1 MRGIHTTG
9 IGVDASWKIDSEYDK
24 ARSSSLLRHH
34 LLNERSDRAAG
45 RLSLAGPKKG
55 VDNDSR
61 VAKRTSKIIR
71 RDSSSTARL

>member
-9 IGVDASWKIDSEYDK
+9 IGVDASWKIDSEYGQ
-24 ARSSSLLRHH
+24 ARSSSFLRHH
-34 LLNERSDRAAG
+34 LFYQRGDSAAG
-45 RLSLAGPKKG
+45 RLSLTGPKKG

-61 VAKRTSKIIR
+61 VAKGASKIIL